1 MGPLAESVD
10 DEGLRRFSVCLCRPH
25 EGSGFG
31 NDLAP
36 KPDTVD
42 DDRLAEGMCRTESSA
57 EGFELQMDGCR
68 AKSIK
73 PAFADGDKVGVIAIL
88 LDDHPKLGN
97 ATFMKVPGV
106 ELDTVVLLLIGRS
119 AAVGS
124 NDNTHPLGRYRED
137 GPRSVGNV
145 RVDVGKGEQS
155 IMFLK
160 DFFSITNYRI
170 REFLI

>member
-10 DEGLRRFSVCLCRPH
+10 DEGLQRFSVCLCRPH
-25 EGSGFG
+25 KGSGFG

-42 DDRLAEGMCRTESSA
+42 DDRLVQGMCRTESSA

-88 LDDHPKLGN
+88 LDDHLELGN

-155 IMFLK
+155 IIFLLK
-160 DFFSITNYRI
+160 FRI
-170 REFLI
+170 